1 MFAPACKMAGDLPI
15 QKQTTMKKQKEIPLT
30 KYMQFRIEVEDLLE
44 NLSFDDANKLHKIF
58 LKYLELNEK
67 QISDI
72 YMAGWRKGTSY
83 LKTIKK

>member
-1 MFAPACKMAGDLPI
+1 LPQPEKWLGIYRYKNKVKMKA
-15 QKQTTMKKQKEIPLT
+15 KEKKIPLT
-30 KYMQFRIEVEDLLE
+30 KYMQFRIEVEDILE

-72 YMAGWRKGTSY
+72 YMAGWEKGTSD

>member
-1 MFAPACKMAGDLPI
+1 
-15 QKQTTMKKQKEIPLT
+15 MKKKEEKPLT

-72 YMAGWRKGTSY
+72 YMAGWQKGTSY